1 MLKILEWVSEGK
13 IVVKY
18 KNTKEKRAD
27 MFTKALDQST
37 FEEHAGSIMGLAH
50 RPLPV
55 AQK

>member
-37 FEEHAGSIMGLAH
+37 FEEHAGSIMHG
-50 RPLPV
+50 V
-55 AQK
+55 T